1 MPRHVIKC
9 KVLCLYL
16 LPEDQSFYL
25 SQVTELLPTS
35 MKGYSHSLSLYGTI
49 FFLGCEL
56 CKLRIIHFIFEVASK
71 KFHEIFTILSL
82 WMPLNFSN
90 VCVIWPVRFQL
101 RECMCVLKMFWHTKS
116 LHPYSFGLRAI
127 SSFLFDHRKKK
138 KKQNHNYN
146 IRIINRSWTLKR
158 KKYVH

>member
-1 MPRHVIKC
+1 MILPFFIKDLSIHRFWYQGERSWNQSSMNTKGQLYSVRNTKAVSSCLYLFLQLLYQFSNIQALCSFILLRRIFFDLFFISQMPRHVIKC

-82 WMPLNFSN
+82 
-90 VCVIWPVRFQL
+90 
-101 RECMCVLKMFWHTKS
+101 
-116 LHPYSFGLRAI
+116 
-127 SSFLFDHRKKK
+127 
-138 KKQNHNYN
+138 
-146 IRIINRSWTLKR
+146 
-158 KKYVH
+158 